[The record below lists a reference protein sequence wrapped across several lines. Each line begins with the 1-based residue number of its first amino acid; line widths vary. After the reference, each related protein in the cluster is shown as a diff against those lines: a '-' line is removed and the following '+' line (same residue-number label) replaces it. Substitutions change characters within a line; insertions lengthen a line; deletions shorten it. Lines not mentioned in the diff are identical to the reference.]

1 MVIFPA
7 MTMTLVNG
15 LCGIDYNRTNWGD
28 LFADQVRR
36 TLFLDIRSICRDSDQ
51 SPVRAIKIRTT
62 PFMSADGE
70 EASRVHDEA
79 STECLHL
86 TFLEWS
92 RKSSSSSSQ
101 QHLQYAS
108 DHRRVKS
115 DNTAVSDAT
124 LPFLPSSFPSAYYL
138 DTRHHSGVSVCI
150 SEFIHDAVP
159 LDVYVTNHV
168 HTGVD
173 MFHLAEGLLDILSSL
188 SAVQIVHRDVMPRNI
203 VVQLTDR
210 GPPRIQL
217 VDFTWAVSPSLQ
229 DGVKAELNDHYRF
242 SSSSG
247 EAAHCDVF
255 SMGVVLFEALQC
267 HLLLDAHWM
276 LPLVLVM
283 TNTSH
288 MASQSTNIKR

>member
-15 LCGIDYNRTNWGD
+15 LCGIDFNRTNWGD
-28 LFADQVRR
+28 LFADRVRR
-36 TLFLDIRSICRDSDQ
+36 ILFLDTRDICRESDQ

-62 PFMSADGE
+62 PVVSADGE
-70 EASRVHDEA
+70 EMSRVHDEA

-92 RKSSSSSSQ
+92 RKSSSSQ
-101 QHLQYAS
+101 QYLQDAS
-108 DHRRVKS
+108 EHQRVTS
-115 DNTAVSDAT
+115 GDTTALGSVS
-124 LPFLPSSFPSAYYL
+124 PFLSSSFPSAYFL

-168 HTGVD
+168 HTDVD

-203 VVQLTDR
+203 VVQLTDLA
-210 GPPRIQL
+210 PPRVQL

-229 DGVKAELNDHYRF
+229 DGVKVELSDHYRF

-247 EAAHCDVF
+247 QAAHCDVF

-276 LPLVLVM
+276 LPLVLIM
-283 TNTSH
+283 TDSSRAH
-288 MASQSTNIKR
+288 KVSQSTNR